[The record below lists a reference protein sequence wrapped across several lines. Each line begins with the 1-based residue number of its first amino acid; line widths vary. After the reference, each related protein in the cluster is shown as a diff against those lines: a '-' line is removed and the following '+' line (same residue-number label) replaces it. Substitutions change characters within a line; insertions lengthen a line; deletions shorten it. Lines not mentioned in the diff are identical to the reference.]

1 VKLYSTGEIIRGPVQ
16 NLIFPTQDDA
26 ISNVF
31 KKVSNGS
38 EEFDEQTLKETI
50 GENLRKDIFTQI
62 LQQNS
67 TITFN
72 NFQFFAHGA
81 ISRSKIINITTGD
94 LEIVIWN
101 FLVINKSK
109 ECMDILK
116 RYTQKSK

>member
-1 VKLYSTGEIIRGPVQ
+1 VQ
-16 NLIFPTQDDA
+16 NLSFPTQDDA

-31 KKVSNGS
+31 QKVSNGS
-38 EEFDEQTLKETI
+38 EEFDEQTLKQTI

-67 TITFN
+67 TITYK
-72 NFQFFAHGA
+72 NFEFFASGA
-81 ISRSKIINITTGD
+81 IRRSKISNITTGD

-101 FLVINKSK
+101 FLAINKSK

-116 RYTQKSK
+116 NISKNPNKR